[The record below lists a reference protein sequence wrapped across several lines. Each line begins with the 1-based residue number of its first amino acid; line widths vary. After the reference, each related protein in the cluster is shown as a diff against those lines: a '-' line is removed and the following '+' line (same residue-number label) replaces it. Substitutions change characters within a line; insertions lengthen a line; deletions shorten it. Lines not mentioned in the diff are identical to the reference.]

1 MVHRNPV
8 VALAG
13 HFFQPAFMCKVYR
26 PVAIRDLKLQKIRW
40 LDNYAKQREEL
51 QLPTLIHRLC
61 PALRLRSGDGTSLSK
76 GDYHNFR
83 FITIIFYS
91 SAALQMHC
99 NADGQPP
106 PCVPIAS
113 SSRRHDRIHTARSC
127 SVVRPSSSQHSL
139 GSSSLATTA
148 IDFAPPPRHFPA
160 WLLLRSRLPS
170 YLPVRLRSAHI
181 SAEGAFL
188 ILNATR
194 EARRNKTKR

>member
-99 NADGQPP
+99 NAVQT
-106 PCVPIAS
+106 VS
-113 SSRRHDRIHTARSC
+113 LRHVS
-127 SVVRPSSSQHSL
+127 PSPVHRA
-139 GSSSLATTA
+139 ATTA
-148 IDFAPPPRHFPA
+148 YTQRARAASFGPA
-160 WLLLRSRLPS
+160 LRSTALAAAASPPLPS
-170 YLPVRLRSAHI
+170 ISLPLLATSRLGYFSAPVSLPISPCVSGPLTYLPK
-181 SAEGAFL
+181 EPF
-188 ILNATR
+188 
-194 EARRNKTKR
+194 